1 MPIEKPINNVVSK
14 NCVYI
19 IIVIEATPFTPNKFI
34 IVRLKKNVV
43 IAVESWLTISDE
55 PFIQLSPSTLKSIR
69 GFTKDN

>member
-1 MPIEKPINNVVSK
+1 MTGATPIEKPINNVVSK

-43 IAVESWLTISDE
+43 IAL
-55 PFIQLSPSTLKSIR
+55 QHLSCFCSRDKR
-69 GFTKDN
+69 